1 MKLHHLKEDRHMLK
15 RTPLIFIVAIML
27 MIFNLCCISGCDK
40 GQMISITLKTTPA
53 EETAECIYI
62 GGNVNNPGFYPLKSA
77 DSIKSL
83 IQAAGGIQNRS
94 GDYQLELIL
103 DNGHDSTQKIDIN
116 RAEAWLLEALPGI
129 GETRAQSIIQYRI
142 DNGGF
147 KNINELLKVDGIG
160 QDTFDNL
167 KDLITA
173 AD

>member
-27 MIFNLCCISGCDK
+27 MIFNFFYSSGCSG
-40 GQMISITLKTTPA
+40 GQTILITLTETSLQETTRS
-53 EETAECIYI
+53 IYI

-77 DSIKSL
+77 DSVESL
-83 IQAAGGIQNRS
+83 IKAAGGIQNGD

-103 DNGHDSTQKIDIN
+103 DCGHNSAQKIDIN

-129 GETRAQSIIQYRI
+129 GENRAKAIIQYRI